1 MIFVVYFSFLLRQR
15 NLVFEELMEKNQT
28 STALYFIA
36 IILSE
41 PYHEL
46 AQELKVHFSN
56 QYNSRASLNSP
67 PHITLHMPFQ
77 WRPEKEKVLTEK
89 LNDFFSACSPVQAQ
103 FRNFGCFP
111 PRVIFIEMQK
121 SESLEKLQQKLSRYC
136 RLELNLFNATHKDN
150 PFHPHVTL
158 AFRDLKKT
166 AFKIAWDEF
175 KDKKFIGE
183 FIVEKT
189 ALLKHNGK
197 AWEVLR
203 EFALARLSEFH

>member
-1 MIFVVYFSFLLRQR
+1 MP
-15 NLVFEELMEKNQT
+15 
-28 STALYFIA
+28 
-36 IILSE
+36 E

-77 WRPEKEKVLTEK
+77 WRPGKEKVLTDK
-89 LNDFFSACSPVQAQ
+89 LSDFFSACSPVQIHFQ
-103 FRNFGCFP
+103 NFGCFP
-111 PRVIFIEMQK
+111 PRVLFIDIQK
-121 SESLEKLQQKLSRYC
+121 SEPLENLHKKLSRFC
-136 RLELNLFNATHKDN
+136 RVVLNLFNATHKDN

-166 AFKIAWDEF
+166 AFKMAWEEF
-175 KDKKFIGE
+175 KNKPFGGE
-183 FIVEKT
+183 FLAKQI

-197 AWEVLR
+197 IWEVFQ
-203 EFALARLSEFH
+203 EFDLGQSI